1 MGIAGCDVPCGG
13 ARASLDGREWWLTVL
28 TRPPANFARR
38 WSGPPSGAE
47 FVETGVQRHADGA
60 APDQVR
66 SGERRQ
72 MDESHLP
79 AEAGGASASIATK
92 RRKPSGLGA
101 SAPQGSGQGAHRK
114 MDGARQGGGGQRR
127 SLCESTRMGAVLVV
141 GPGRPTCAAFQRVRH
156 SASSSVLK
164 LAHFTT
170 AVRLSVAK
178 SAQGTIR
185 ASSGRRVWR
194 GTQG

>member
-1 MGIAGCDVPCGG
+1 MNESGIENYLSATYDSPEPPRPV
-13 ARASLDGREWWLTVL
+13 WLTGEAL
-28 TRPPANFARR
+28 RR
-38 WSGPPSGAE
+38 RAGSRSKLRSRCAPTGP
-47 FVETGVQRHADGA
+47 R
-60 APDQVR
+60 PDQVR

-72 MDESHLP
+72 MDEPHLP

-92 RRKPSGLGA
+92 RREPSGLGA